1 MLALINTNRMTPL
14 IGPIGLDYVAAAANK
29 AGIGVDV
36 VDLGLANQ
44 PEKTLKNYFSACEP
58 ELIGLSFRNA
68 DDCFWPSADW
78 FVPGLKDTIK
88 DIRAMTK
95 APIVIG
101 GVGFSIFAKSI
112 VEYTGADFGVLGDGE
127 PAITELYQQLK
138 TTQRFENVPGL
149 VWRQKKNIQSNPPSW
164 PNSISLGTSRNF
176 IDNQSY
182 FKRGGQCGIETK
194 RGCNRPCIYCA
205 DPLSKGTM
213 TRLRKPSEVADE
225 VESLV
230 SQGID
235 VLHLCDSEF
244 NVPRNHAYSICEE
257 FIRRSLGGKVR
268 WYAYLSP
275 TPFDAD
281 LAQAMARAGCVGIDF
296 TGDSG
301 SELMLRTYR
310 QQHTREDLATA
321 VKLCRLNKIAV
332 MIDLMLGGPGET
344 TRTVRETIEFI
355 KQIGPD
361 CAGAALGIRVYPGTA
376 MEKIVA
382 EELRKPRKSGIRRK
396 YRGPV
401 NLLKP
406 TFYISKD
413 LGEHP
418 AEFVRDLIAGDKR
431 FFEPALE
438 ADTKTAE
445 SEDATNYNYNE
456 NLLLTQAIQK
466 GARGAY
472 WDILR
477 HIRIN

>member
-1 MLALINTNRMTPL
+1 MTPL
-14 IGPIGLDYVAAAANK
+14 IGPIGLDYIAASADK
-29 AGIGVDV
+29 AGIDVEAVDI
-36 VDLGLANQ
+36 GLADQ
-44 PEKTLKNYFSACEP
+44 PEKALKDYFSTREP

-78 FVPGLKDTIK
+78 FVPGLKDTV
-88 DIRAMTK
+88 DTIRTMTN

-127 PAITELYQQLK
+127 PAITELYHQLK
-138 TTQRFENVPGL
+138 AAKSFEDVPGL
-149 VWRQKKNIQSNPPSW
+149 VWRENENIRSNPPSW

-182 FKRGGQCGIETK
+182 FKHGGQCGLETK

-213 TRLRKPSEVADE
+213 PRLRNTSEVADE
-225 VESLV
+225 VESLL

-244 NVPRNHAYSICEE
+244 NIPRNHAYAVCEE
-257 FIRRSLGGKVR
+257 FNRRSLGDKVR

-281 LAQAMARAGCVGIDF
+281 LAKAMAQAGCVGIDF

-301 SELMLRTYR
+301 SEFMLRTYR
-310 QQHTREDLATA
+310 QQHSREDLAAA

-332 MIDLMLGGPGET
+332 MIDLLLGGPGET

-376 MEKIVA
+376 MEQIVA
-382 EELRKPRKSGIRRK
+382 QEIRHPKNSGIRRK
-396 YRGPV
+396 YKGPI

-406 TFYISKD
+406 TFYISKA
-413 LGEHP
+413 LGEQP
-418 AEFVRDLIAGDKR
+418 AELIRDLIDGDRR

-438 ADTKTAE
+438 TDNQTTQGD
-445 SEDATNYNYNE
+445 DAANYNYNE
-456 NLLLTQAIQK
+456 NLLLTQAIQQ

-477 HIRIN
+477 HIRNN